1 MKTVSVTTDID
12 AAPLEVWAV
21 LTDLASYPQ
30 WNPLF
35 TEVSG
40 ELGVGSAVTLKSVQA
55 RGRTMTVKATVLAVQ
70 PCAELR
76 WTAGLKGIIG
86 GEHAFMLSP
95 QGGGTRLEQSESFG
109 GLIVPLSGRVLARAE
124 ASFRE
129 LNEAIKA
136 RAERR

>member
-1 MKTVSVTTDID
+1 MGS
-12 AAPLEVWAV
+12 AR
-21 LTDLASYPQ
+21 TDLASYPQ

-86 GEHAFMLSP
+86 GEHAFILSP
-95 QGGGTRLEQSESFG
+95 QAVARD
-109 GLIVPLSGRVLARAE
+109 LSRVSPSAA
-124 ASFRE
+124 
-129 LNEAIKA
+129 
-136 RAERR
+136 